1 MVNTASDSAWFFS
14 SPVIGGGLGLRHLPS
29 RSAPRG
35 TTGWPCVS
43 LPVPVLLPWRG
54 ATEFLFPSAGRKTLL
69 EPCRADTRPQMKA
82 ASFHVSSTVMAASQD
97 VKASEWIPVA
107 NRVLCCEVIIA
118 MTPSLWSYVW
128 KRAQDK
134 RGS

>member
-82 ASFHVSSTVMAASQD
+82 ASQD